1 LFYGR
6 GAMAPDEKPSAPAH
20 LHGLDGL
27 RAVACLAVFVDHVEQ
42 WAEWLAM
49 PNYYGKWLQA
59 LGRQGVELFF
69 VLSGY
74 LITYRMLIERRST
87 GRVSIP
93 AFYLRRALR
102 IWPLYY
108 TVVFIVFVGVPWLV
122 HHQAGP
128 YMKGLSSWFVDGLFA
143 GPDDHRLAWY
153 LALLPHFAYFSA
165 PGVLCGTH
173 LWSIGVEEQFYLVWP
188 WLMRVAGKRPLV
200 MCTLVIVAAFTLND
214 VVFPWGEDLR
224 PWFSAHFGPKAL
236 DQVRM
241 FADHAHMEAMA
252 IGAFV
257 AWFAVHQRPLLERF
271 AADAWTR
278 ALAYLAIPFG
288 WYFYRNWHTQIGPA
302 LIYAFALAAL
312 SHGPKSRVL
321 DWAPMRAIGVRS
333 YAIYLLHPLALFL
346 TAVGLERA
354 HVLGWGHARWVYAVC
369 SLGVTFALAFAAHA
383 WIERPALKLK
393 DRFERFGRGVRAAG
407 TVDRAA

>member
-1 LFYGR
+1 
-6 GAMAPDEKPSAPAH
+6 MASDASEAKPAH

-49 PNYYGKWLQA
+49 PSYYGKWLQA

-74 LITYRMLIERRST
+74 LITYRMLIERRSR

-108 TVVFIVFVGVPWLV
+108 TVVLIVFVGVPWLV

-128 YMKGLSSWFVDGLFA
+128 HLKGLAGWFVDGLFA

-153 LALLPHFAYFSA
+153 LALLPHFAYFTS
-165 PGVLCGTH
+165 PSVLCGTH

-188 WLMRVAGKRPLV
+188 WLMRAAGKRPLV
-200 MCTLVIVAAFTLND
+200 MCTLVIVAAFALND
-214 VVFPWGEDLR
+214 LVFPWGDDVR
-224 PWFSAHFGPKAL
+224 PWFSAHLGPKAL
-236 DQVRM
+236 DQIRM

-257 AWFAVHQRPLLERF
+257 AWGAVHERPLLERL
-271 AADAWTR
+271 ASDRWTR
-278 ALAYLAIPFG
+278 LLAYLALPFG

-346 TAVGLERA
+346 TALVMERA
-354 HVLGWGHARWVYAVC
+354 HLLAFGHARWLYAGA
-369 SLGVTFALAFAAHA
+369 SLALTLALAAAAHA
-383 WIERPALKLK
+383 WIERPALTLK
-393 DRFERFGRGVRAAG
+393 DRLDRWAAPRAPSAAA
-407 TVDRAA
+407 DRAA